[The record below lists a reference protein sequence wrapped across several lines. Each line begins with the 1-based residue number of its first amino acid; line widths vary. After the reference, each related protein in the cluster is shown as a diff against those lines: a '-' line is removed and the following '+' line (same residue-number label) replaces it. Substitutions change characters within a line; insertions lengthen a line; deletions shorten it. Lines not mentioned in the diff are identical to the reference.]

1 MEGTMENPKNN
12 PQLPTGPGGKAGPKV
27 IQRWSATRKREIVI
41 RLLRGESLD
50 AVSRETGI
58 EPYRLERWRDKALAA
73 MDAGLKERAD
83 DDPVQAGLAAAHQR
97 VGELSMEVELLRARI
112 GRLENGTSLSS
123 GEVAQMSAAIS
134 PATRRPYG
142 V

>member
-12 PQLPTGPGGKAGPKV
+12 PKLPRGPGEKAGSKA

-50 AVSRETGI
+50 AVSREIGI
-58 EPYRLERWRDKALAA
+58 EPYRLERWCDKALAA
-73 MDAGLKERAD
+73 MDAGLRERAD

-97 VGELSMEVELLRARI
+97 VGELSMEVELLRAKI
-112 GRLENGTSLSS
+112 GRLEGGVPFHRARS
-123 GEVAQMSAAIS
+123 
-134 PATRRPYG
+134 RR
-142 V
+142 

>member
-1 MEGTMENPKNN
+1 MEGPMENPKNN
-12 PQLPTGPGGKAGPKV
+12 PKLPTGPGEKAGPKV

-50 AVSRETGI
+50 GVSREIGI

-83 DDPVQAGLAAAHQR
+83 DDPVQAGLDAAHQR
-97 VGELSMEVELLRARI
+97 VGELSMENELLRAKI
-112 GRLENGTSLSS
+112 QRLENGTSFHRARS
-123 GEVAQMSAAIS
+123 
-134 PATRRPYG
+134 RR
-142 V
+142 

>member
-1 MEGTMENPKNN
+1 MEGPMENPKNN
-12 PQLPTGPGGKAGPKV
+12 PKLPTGPGEKAGPKV

-50 AVSRETGI
+50 GVSREIGI
-58 EPYRLERWRDKALAA
+58 EPCRLERWRDKALAA

-97 VGELSMEVELLRARI
+97 VGELSMENELLRTKI
-112 GRLENGTSLSS
+112 GRLENGTPFHRARS
-123 GEVAQMSAAIS
+123 
-134 PATRRPYG
+134 RR
-142 V
+142 